1 MNLLICMS
9 IQNEL
14 SIVIITYNN
23 YKLKNGTIETL
34 LLSLDAQ
41 SDIVFDVIVGD
52 FLHLNI
58 SNEEYRGC
66 IRFHKCYCDW
76 WQ

>member
-41 SDIVFDVIVGD
+41 SDIVFDVSCRCPCE
-52 FLHLNI
+52 N
-58 SNEEYRGC
+58 
-66 IRFHKCYCDW
+66 HKV
-76 WQ
+76 

>member
-1 MNLLICMS
+1 M
-9 IQNEL
+9 NEL

-41 SDIVFDVIVGD
+41 SDIVFDVIVVDNCSTLVEFGR
-52 FLHLNI
+52 LE
-58 SNEEYRGC
+58 S
-66 IRFHKCYCDW
+66 
-76 WQ
+76 